1 MDEIKANLVALV
13 EADAENAR
21 TRAQRLRMLA
31 KFIVGD
37 EKQMLMQA
45 NLEEGSAKT
54 YEAIA
59 PRMRRKLGSPQ
70 RVRVYAK
77 KGSGSA
83 ALPRE
88 NQPRPHPF
96 PRARENF
103 TDPCSY
109 VFVRLAPAPAPVA
122 VQTLR

>member
-45 NLEEGSAKT
+45 NLEEGSAKA

-59 PRMRRKLGSPQ
+59 QRMR
-70 RVRVYAK
+70 K
-77 KGSGSA
+77 KFG
-83 ALPRE
+83 P
-88 NQPRPHPF
+88 
-96 PRARENF
+96 
-103 TDPCSY
+103 
-109 VFVRLAPAPAPVA
+109 
-122 VQTLR
+122 

>member
-45 NLEEGSAKT
+45 NLEEGSA
-54 YEAIA
+54 
-59 PRMRRKLGSPQ
+59 
-70 RVRVYAK
+70 
-77 KGSGSA
+77 
-83 ALPRE
+83 
-88 NQPRPHPF
+88 
-96 PRARENF
+96 
-103 TDPCSY
+103 
-109 VFVRLAPAPAPVA
+109 
-122 VQTLR
+122 

>member
-31 KFIVGD
+31 KFTVGD

-59 PRMRRKLGSPQ
+59 SECERNLGHDPYSLTSP
-70 RVRVYAK
+70 
-77 KGSGSA
+77 
-83 ALPRE
+83 
-88 NQPRPHPF
+88 
-96 PRARENF
+96 
-103 TDPCSY
+103 
-109 VFVRLAPAPAPVA
+109 PAPSR
-122 VQTLR
+122 T

>member
-1 MDEIKANLVALV
+1 MAEFFASCETEWSKNFYRQRSYFRPLIPWVWASKALV

-31 KFIVGD
+31 KFTVGE

-59 PRMRRKLGSPQ
+59 QRMRKEFGP
-70 RVRVYAK
+70 
-77 KGSGSA
+77 
-83 ALPRE
+83 
-88 NQPRPHPF
+88 
-96 PRARENF
+96 
-103 TDPCSY
+103 
-109 VFVRLAPAPAPVA
+109 
-122 VQTLR
+122 